1 MRYHKLVVASTVFSL
16 IILLTCTV
24 FAGPYSNEL
33 AKCLVRSTSEGDKN
47 DLVKW
52 MFAAFASHPEVKSM
66 ASISETQREE
76 LNEKT
81 ANLMMRLLT
90 ESCRFETAEA
100 LKYEGQGT
108 LEAGFQVLGS
118 VAARG
123 LMSHPDVANYIA
135 GLDRYIDPQK
145 LKSVIG
151 SAP

>member
-1 MRYHKLVVASTVFSL
+1 MRYYKLVVASIVFSL
-16 IILLTCTV
+16 IILLTRTV
-24 FAGPYSNEL
+24 FAGPYSDEL
-33 AKCLVRSTSEGDKN
+33 ARCLVRSTSEEDKN

-76 LNEKT
+76 CNEKT

-90 ESCRFETAEA
+90 ESCRSQTEEA

-108 LEAGFQVLGS
+108 LEASFRVLGS

-123 LMSHPDVANYIA
+123 LMSHPDVANYMA
-135 GLDRYIDPQK
+135 GLDRYIDAQK
-145 LKSVIG
+145 LKSVVG
-151 SAP
+151 STQ

>member
-33 AKCLVRSTSEGDKN
+33 AKCLVRSTSEEDKN
-47 DLVKW
+47 DLMKW

-66 ASISETQREE
+66 ASISESQREE

-81 ANLMMRLLT
+81 ANLMVRLLT
-90 ESCRFETAEA
+90 ESCRSETEQA

-108 LEAGFQVLGS
+108 LEASFQVLGS

-123 LMSHPDVANYIA
+123 LMSHPDVINYMA
-135 GLDRYIDPQK
+135 GLDKYIDAEK
-145 LKSVIG
+145 LKSVG
-151 SAP
+151 ASGQ

>member
-1 MRYHKLVVASTVFSL
+1 MRYHKLVAASTVFSL
-16 IILLTCTV
+16 IVLLTCTV

-33 AKCLVRSTSEGDKN
+33 AKCLVRSTTEQDKN
-47 DLVKW
+47 DLMKW

-90 ESCRFETAEA
+90 ESCRSETEQA
-100 LKYEGQGT
+100 LKYEGQAT
-108 LEAGFQVLGS
+108 IEASFQVLGS

-123 LMSHPDVANYIA
+123 LMSHPDVINYMA
-135 GLDRYIDPQK
+135 GLDKYIDAEK
-145 LKSVIG
+145 LKSVG
-151 SAP
+151 ASGQ